1 MAIASS
7 HSNACVDLQQLRQA
21 CSRCSLA
28 ELCLPV
34 GLSQKDMERLD
45 ALVKPSSPLHA
56 GEYLYR
62 VGDPFKSLYAVHSGY
77 FKTYAYDDSGREQVL
92 GFHLPGELMGLGAI
106 YPDHHVANA
115 VALDTATVCRL
126 QYSELS
132 ALAAQIPSLQKQ
144 LFRLMSKDIRGLQAL
159 SGDYTAEER
168 LASFLMSLSSRL
180 HLRGYSAAEFLLA
193 MKRRDIAN
201 YLRLATET
209 VSRVFAKFQEDG
221 LISVERREVRILD
234 LPRLSDAC
242 HNVPHV

>member
-1 MAIASS
+1 MAIAS
-7 HSNACVDLQQLRQA
+7 SNACVDLQQLRQA

-45 ALVKPSSPLHA
+45 ALVETPAPLHA
-56 GEYLYR
+56 DEHLYR
-62 VGDPFKSLYAVHSGY
+62 VGDSFESLYAVHSGY
-77 FKTYAYDDSGREQVL
+77 FKTYVYDDTGREQVL
-92 GFHLPGELMGLGAI
+92 GFHLPGELMGLGGI
-106 YPDHHVANA
+106 YPEHHVANA

-126 QYSELS
+126 QYNALS
-132 ALAAQIPSLQKQ
+132 ALAAQIPGLQKQ

-159 SGDYTAEER
+159 SGDFTAEER

-180 HLRGYSAAEFLLA
+180 HLRGYSATEFLLA

-209 VSRVFAKFQEDG
+209 VSRVFARFEEDG
-221 LISVERREVRILD
+221 LISVERRDVRILD
-234 LPRLSDAC
+234 LPRLSDLC